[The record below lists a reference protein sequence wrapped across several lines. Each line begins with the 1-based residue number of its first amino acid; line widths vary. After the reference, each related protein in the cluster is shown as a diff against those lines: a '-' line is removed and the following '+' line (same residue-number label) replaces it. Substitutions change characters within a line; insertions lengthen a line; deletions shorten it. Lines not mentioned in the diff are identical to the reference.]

1 MLSLTLRVAGAG
13 LYAMARQ
20 AQFFERHP
28 GGIQLEYEELQTG
41 WDDAVTRIASRFYP
55 RYVAQLVKQ
64 AKSCD
69 TSNWSKEKLESSNHV
84 TTGKHSGEDKLR
96 LQAALAQDAEVQ
108 GHLCA
113 VCAAMRYGCEAWCR
127 DGERR

>member
-1 MLSLTLRVAGAG
+1 MLSLTLRVAAAG

-41 WDDAVTRIASRFYP
+41 WDAAVTRIASRFYP

-69 TSNWSKEKLESSNHV
+69 TSNWSKEKLESSLPRHAQLHNFQV
-84 TTGKHSGEDKLR
+84 ACLYEKLF
-96 LQAALAQDAEVQ
+96 
-108 GHLCA
+108 
-113 VCAAMRYGCEAWCR
+113 
-127 DGERR
+127 